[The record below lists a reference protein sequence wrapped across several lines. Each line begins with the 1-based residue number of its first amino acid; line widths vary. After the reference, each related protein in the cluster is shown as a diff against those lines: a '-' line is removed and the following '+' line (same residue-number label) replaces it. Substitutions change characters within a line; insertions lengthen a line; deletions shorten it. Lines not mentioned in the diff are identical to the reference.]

1 MEHLMNF
8 KTYRNS
14 AVLEGYLSGDI
25 SEEEYFIY
33 FDGELNEGLVGDFIG
48 KMVGT
53 VKNTLLGFLEKAIKT
68 GSSIVDKVIGF
79 MKKIKD
85 KVLSFHDKHPIL
97 FKIIMILL
105 MTFLILIMSCVIAHA
120 ATTGNPIDENILN
133 LAIGFLDDMKT
144 HGYLKEHSSMDVK
157 SAMAYLM
164 KLRNH
169 QGDYVP
175 TESDVRHFGKVAID
189 LAEWGIERSEIV
201 VKDAK
206 SGDKESYKF
215 ALDCMRKGSDFVK
228 YEISMSESGM
238 SKGVKLY
245 TK

>member
-8 KTYRNS
+8 KTYQNS
-14 AVLEGYLSGDI
+14 AVLEGYLSGNI

-85 KVLSFHDKHPIL
+85 KVLSFRDKHPLL
-97 FKIIMILL
+97 FKVIMILL

-133 LAIGFLDDMKT
+133 LAIGFLDNAKT
-144 HGYLKEHSSMDVK
+144 DHYSSMDVK

-164 KLRNH
+164 KLRDH
-169 QGDYVP
+169 QSDYVP
-175 TESDVRHFGKVAID
+175 TESDVKHFGEVAID
-189 LAEWGIERSEIV
+189 LADRGIERANII

-228 YEISMSESGM
+228 YEISMSDSGM

-245 TK
+245 AK